1 MRRFFRSAAFPILI
15 VIVLAF
21 FAQRL
26 LNGDEKEKTP
36 TLSEFQAQVQ
46 ERSRRVRRGHLPAE
60 EQHDPGPAEERQRV
74 LGRLSRTTTSR
85 QLVRILERH
94 DVAFNA
100 EGTGGSS
107 FLSILTYILPFI
119 LFFGF
124 WLFLMNQMQGG
135 GSRVMSFGKSRA
147 KRMSV
152 DAPKITFR
160 DVAGVDEAVQE
171 LHEIKE
177 FLENP
182 KRFQALGARIPKGVL
197 LYGPP
202 GTGKTL
208 LARAVA
214 GEAGVPFFSISG
226 SDFVEMFVGV
236 GASRV
241 RDLFEQAK
249 QNSPC
254 IIFMDEIDAVGR
266 HRGAGMGGGHDEREQ
281 TLNQLLVEM
290 DGFEMKDN
298 IILIAATNRPDI
310 LDPALLRPGR
320 FDRQIV
326 VDRPDRKGRKQ
337 ILEVHTRGKPLAKVI
352 DLDALAGQ
360 TPGFTG
366 ADLANLI
373 NEAALLTARSSKREI
388 TMDELEEGIMRVI
401 AGPEKKSRVMSEKE
415 RLVTAYHELGHA
427 IVGHLLPNCDPV
439 HKISIISRGQAL
451 GYTISLPTED
461 KFLTTR
467 AELTDTMGM
476 TLGGRAA
483 EEIVFGEI
491 TTGASNDLEKVTAT
505 AKQMVMRYGM
515 SERLGPRVFG
525 HDRSQPF
532 LGREF
537 SSEPDYSD
545 EIAREI
551 DDEIRRIVEEA
562 HQTAK
567 DILIEHREAMDRIS
581 RILLRA
587 RDDQLRGVREAA
599 RGGLRGRGVR
609 RARGGAEGPRGP
621 RGAGEESRSRGPQA
635 RAAAAS
641 RFRRQRRDARRPP
654 RRLATFAEPPI
665 RPRSAR
671 YSPGDPDHGDRQRD
685 PRLVLGRGPVPAN
698 PSGRSSTAARL
709 LDEGADLLDV
719 GGESTRPGAR
729 GVSAAEELARVG
741 PVVEELRGAPAR
753 RSRSTPPRSR
763 SRRPRSTPA
772 RGSSTTSRR
781 FESEP
786 ELAALCADRDC
797 GLVLMHMQGTPRTMQ
812 SDPTYD
818 DVVDDVKAF
827 LAERIEFAT
836 AEGVARGAHL
846 DRPWDRL
853 RQDRR
858 SQPGAPAAA
867 QRAGRARPA
876 DRGRHLPQ
884 ELPRQPHGPRGR
896 RAGRRHDR
904 LQRAGDAGRSVRVP
918 GPRRG
923 RSIARRSTSPR
934 RSSAVVPGRA
944 GSRSLPDSGAGA
956 LVASRPVEA
965 HRPGLELLRRGRDPP
980 PLDLHASRRQRGR
993 ARDRAAPRDRRQLRR
1008 PGLRRRC

>member
-1 MRRFFRSAAFPILI
+1 VRRFFKSAAFPILLV
-15 VIVLAF
+15 VILAF
-21 FAQRL
+21 VAQRMINPGPETEPPSYTEL
-26 LNGDEKEKTP
+26 VAPKTGLIASGRIEEVTINTKDNTLDVKEKGENGESFSTGYP
-36 TLSEFQAQVQ
+36 ANTEQSLLDELEANEVQ
-46 ERSRRVRRGHLPAE
+46 
-60 EQHDPGPAEERQRV
+60 
-74 LGRLSRTTTSR
+74 TTVKGS
-85 QLVRILERH
+85 
-94 DVAFNA
+94 
-100 EGTGGSS
+100 GGSGW
-107 FLSILTYILPFI
+107 LNVLTFILPFV

-124 WLFLMNQMQGG
+124 WIFLMNQMQGG
-135 GSRVMSFGKSRA
+135 GSRVMNFGKSKA

-182 KRFQALGARIPKGVL
+182 KKFQSLGARIPKGVL

-320 FDRQIV
+320 FDRQVV
-326 VDRPDRKGRKQ
+326 VDRPDRKGRKK
-337 ILEVHTRGKPLAKVI
+337 ILEVHTRGKPLGKQI

-373 NEAALLTARSSKREI
+373 NEAALLTARTGRREI
-388 TMDELEEGIMRVI
+388 SMLELEEGIMRVI
-401 AGPEKKSRVMSEKE
+401 AGPEKKTRVMSEKE
-415 RLVTAYHELGHA
+415 RLITAYHELGHA

-461 KFLTTR
+461 KFLTSR
-467 AELTDTMGM
+467 AELTDTMAM

-491 TTGASNDLEKVTAT
+491 TTGASNDLEKVTET
-505 AKQMVMRYGM
+505 AKQMVMRFGM

-525 HDRSQPF
+525 HDRGQPF

-537 SSEPDYSD
+537 SAEPDYSD

-551 DDEIRRIVEEA
+551 DDEIRRIVEAA

-567 DILIEHREAMDRIS
+567 DLLNEKREELDRIS
-581 RILLRA
+581 KMLLE
-587 RDDQLRGVREAA
+587 RETID
-599 RGGLRGRGVR
+599 
-609 RARGGAEGPRGP
+609 AEQFV
-621 RGAGEESRSRGPQA
+621 A
-635 RAAAAS
+635 
-641 RFRRQRRDARRPP
+641 
-654 RRLATFAEPPI
+654 
-665 RPRSAR
+665 
-671 YSPGDPDHGDRQRD
+671 
-685 PRLVLGRGPVPAN
+685 
-698 PSGRSSTAARL
+698 L
-709 LDEGADLLDV
+709 LDGK
-719 GGESTRPGAR
+719 P
-729 GVSAAEELARVG
+729 
-741 PVVEELRGAPAR
+741 
-753 RSRSTPPRSR
+753 
-763 SRRPRSTPA
+763 
-772 RGSSTTSRR
+772 
-781 FESEP
+781 ESEVF
-786 ELAALCADRDC
+786 ADEEEEEA
-797 GLVLMHMQGTPRTMQ
+797 
-812 SDPTYD
+812 
-818 DVVDDVKAF
+818 K
-827 LAERIEFAT
+827 
-836 AEGVARGAHL
+836 
-846 DRPWDRL
+846 
-853 RQDRR
+853 
-858 SQPGAPAAA
+858 
-867 QRAGRARPA
+867 
-876 DRGRHLPQ
+876 
-884 ELPRQPHGPRGR
+884 
-896 RAGRRHDR
+896 
-904 LQRAGDAGRSVRVP
+904 
-918 GPRRG
+918 
-923 RSIARRSTSPR
+923 
-934 RSSAVVPGRA
+934 
-944 GSRSLPDSGAGA
+944 
-956 LVASRPVEA
+956 PVEA
-965 HRPGLELLRRGRDPP
+965 PPEPEKKREGARPIPRPRPGYAGGD
-980 PLDLHASRRQRGR
+980 AS
-993 ARDRAAPRDRRQLRR
+993 
-1008 PGLRRRC
+1008 